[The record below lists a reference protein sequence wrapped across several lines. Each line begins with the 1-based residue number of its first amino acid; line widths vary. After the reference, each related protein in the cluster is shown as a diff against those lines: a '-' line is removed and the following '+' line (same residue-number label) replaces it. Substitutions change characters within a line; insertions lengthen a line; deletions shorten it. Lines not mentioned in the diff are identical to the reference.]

1 MTFPRRAVRGAG
13 RRARRGAE
21 QLASA
26 AITPFR
32 GLRWEVRPPTRWPV
46 ALRASI
52 AIGIPLTI
60 ATAAG
65 HQAWGLLCGTGTFT
79 VLYGAGRPLRSRIRV
94 LVLVALGLVAGMSL
108 GVLVSGSLVLSIL
121 ATAVVGAVATF
132 LAHALRLGP
141 PGAFFFVL
149 IVGIGG
155 YLPSRGL
162 DPGALVLATTT
173 GAAVAVPIAMFDLL
187 LDRLGPERAA
197 VAAAERAVEKFLA
210 LPPDDDEAEDL
221 STAATNAIHDAWTT
235 LWDAGEPDL
244 LLEDEPSPTGS
255 ARATAQAERA
265 ELATDLIVIQQR
277 YSQRLLPTQQ
287 ANPDLGGEPTAA
299 PLGRPRLRR
308 MVARA
313 LRWPTAAL
321 QAAVRVAAGVATAGV
336 VAGLLLGTGHMYWAM
351 AAAALVLHTGMD
363 RRATTVR
370 SVERLVGTALG
381 IGLFLLGGFS
391 GSGPWAVVITIVILQ
406 GLVELTVVRNY
417 TVAVVFMT
425 PLALTIGTAG
435 SGLPALDIAQER
447 LLDTAIGVLC
457 GVVIPWLIGWRSG
470 HAMVSAHLAR
480 AVSASADV
488 IGLLGRGQHQD
499 PAGLVAQR
507 ELSLDLQELSAI
519 AGRAIRDE
527 PERVADLVPVRDAT
541 AWLGF
546 TVLATASQEVPGQA
560 LERVAPAEE
569 AARTLAARLADQDIP
584 EAAEIRQV
592 RATVG
597 KRPPLG

>member
-1 MTFPRRAVRGAG
+1 MTFPRRAVRGA
-13 RRARRGAE
+13 RRRVLRGAE
-21 QLASA
+21 HLASA

-32 GLRWEVRPPTRWPV
+32 GLRWEVRAPTRWPV
-46 ALRASI
+46 ALRAALAI
-52 AIGIPLTI
+52 AIPLTI

-94 LVLVALGLVAGMSL
+94 LVLVALGLIAGMSL
-108 GVLVSGSLVLSIL
+108 GVLVSGNLVLSIL
-121 ATAVVGAVATF
+121 VTAVVGAVATF

-155 YLPSRGL
+155 YLPTRGL
-162 DPGALVLATTT
+162 DPGSLILATTT

-197 VAAAERAVEKFLA
+197 VAAAQRAVEKFLTS
-210 LPPDDDEAEDL
+210 PPEDGQAEDL
-221 STAATNAIHDAWTT
+221 STAATNAIHDAWTV
-235 LWDAGEPDL
+235 LWDGGEPDL
-244 LLEDEPSPTGS
+244 ALDDPGAPTSPQ
-255 ARATAQAERA
+255 ATAHTVRA
-265 ELATDLIVIQQR
+265 DLATDLIVIQQR
-277 YSQRLLPTQQ
+277 YSEHLLPTQQ
-287 ANPDLGGEPTAA
+287 LNPDLGAEPTAA

-321 QAAVRVAAGVATAGV
+321 QAAIRVAAGIAAAGV
-336 VAGLLLGTGHMYWAM
+336 AAGLLAGSGHMYWAM
-351 AAAALVLHTGMD
+351 AAAALVLHNGMD
-363 RRATTVR
+363 RRATTIR
-370 SVERLVGTALG
+370 SVERLAGTTLG
-381 IGLFLLGGFS
+381 IGLFLIGGFS
-391 GSGPWAVVITIVILQ
+391 GSGPWAVVITIVTLQ
-406 GLVELTVVRNY
+406 GLVELCVVRNY
-417 TVAVVFMT
+417 TIAVIFMT

-435 SGLPALDIAQER
+435 SGLAALTIAQER

-457 GVVIPWLIGWRSG
+457 GVAVPWLIGWRSS
-470 HAMVSAHLAR
+470 HAMLTAHLSR
-480 AVSASADV
+480 AISASAEV

-499 PAGLVAQR
+499 RAGLVAQR

-527 PERVADLVPVRDAT
+527 PERVTDLVPVRDAT

-546 TVLATASQEVPGQA
+546 TVLATASQEAPGEA
-560 LERVAPAEE
+560 LERVAPAEDL
-569 AARTLAARLADQDIP
+569 ARDLAVRLARQDVP
-584 EAAEIRQV
+584 QDREIRAV
-592 RATVG
+592 RAIVG

>member
-1 MTFPRRAVRGAG
+1 MSFSRRAVRGAR
-13 RRARRGAE
+13 RRAVRGAE
-21 QLASA
+21 HLASA

-46 ALRASI
+46 ALRAAI
-52 AIGIPLTI
+52 AIAIPLSI

-65 HQAWGLLCGTGTFT
+65 HQAWGLLCGTGIFT
-79 VLYGAGRPLRSRIRV
+79 VLYGPGRPLRSRIRV
-94 LVLVALGLVAGMSL
+94 LVLVALGLVGGMSL
-108 GVLVSGSLVLSIL
+108 GILVSGNLLLSIL
-121 ATAVVGAVATF
+121 ATAFVGAVATF
-132 LAHALRLGP
+132 LSHALRLGP

-155 YLPSRGL
+155 YLPTRGL
-162 DPGALVLATTT
+162 DPGALVLATAT
-173 GAAVAVPIAMFDLL
+173 GAAVAVPIAMFDLI

-210 LPPDDDEAEDL
+210 TAPDDPQAEDR
-221 STAATNAIHDAWTT
+221 STDATNAIHDAWTT
-235 LWDAGEPDL
+235 LWDGGEPAL
-244 LLEDEPSPTGS
+244 LPEDSPDSTS
-255 ARATAQAERA
+255 PRATDEALRA

-277 YSQRLLPTQQ
+277 YSQHLLPAHQL
-287 ANPDLGGEPTAA
+287 NPDLGGEPTAA

-321 QAAVRVAAGVATAGV
+321 QAAVRVAVGIAAAGVA
-336 VAGLLLGTGHMYWAM
+336 AGLLAGSGHMYWAM

-363 RRATTVR
+363 RRATAIR
-370 SVERLVGTALG
+370 SVERLAGTTLG

-391 GSGPWAVVITIVILQ
+391 DSGPWTVVVTIVTLQ
-406 GLVELTVVRNY
+406 GLVELFVVRNY
-417 TVAVVFMT
+417 TLAVVFMT

-435 SGLPALDIAQER
+435 SGLAALTIAQER
-447 LLDTAIGVLC
+447 LLDTGIGVLC
-457 GVVIPWLIGWRSG
+457 GVAIPWLVGWRSG
-470 HAMVSAHLAR
+470 RDMVTAHLAR
-480 AVSASADV
+480 AVATSADV

-499 PAGLVAQR
+499 RAGLMAQR

-527 PERVADLVPVRDAT
+527 PDRVADLVDVRDAT

-546 TVLATASQEVPGQA
+546 TALATASQGAPGEA
-560 LERVAPAEE
+560 LERVAPAE
-569 AARTLAARLADQDIP
+569 AVARDLAARLARHDIP
-584 EAAEIRQV
+584 EAREIRQV
-592 RATVG
+592 RASIG
-597 KRPPLG
+597 ERPPLG